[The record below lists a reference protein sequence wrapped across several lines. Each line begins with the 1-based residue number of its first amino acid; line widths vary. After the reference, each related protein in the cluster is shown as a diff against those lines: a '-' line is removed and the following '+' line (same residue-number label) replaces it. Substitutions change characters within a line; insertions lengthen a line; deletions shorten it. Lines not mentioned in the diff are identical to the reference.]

1 MEQSSDRMEAGKV
14 SRTGNQSVVELFP
27 GHWQGLASVLQKVG
41 HLSEFIHMP
50 QNTWVCLFVCF
61 D

>member
-50 QNTWVCLFVCF
+50 QNT
-61 D
+61 